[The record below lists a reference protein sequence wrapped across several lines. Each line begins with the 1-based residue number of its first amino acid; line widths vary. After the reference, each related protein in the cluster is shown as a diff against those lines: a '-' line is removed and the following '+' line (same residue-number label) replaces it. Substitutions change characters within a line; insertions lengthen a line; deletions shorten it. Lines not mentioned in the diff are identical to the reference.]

1 MSLLVNEQVFTLS
14 LLSIR
19 SGKLWPLRYA
29 RWDGKREQRSVESTF
44 HICGWQW
51 QKKDQLVACNNPPP
65 SDTRGISNSPNH
77 SSWLNF
83 FCACWLALVVW
94 CSECW
99 WSVSS
104 PNSICII
111 SFYTHKIV

>member
-14 LLSIR
+14 LLSKR

-29 RWDGKREQRSVESTF
+29 RWDGKRGQRSGESTF
-44 HICGWQW
+44 HMSGCGWQG
-51 QKKDQLVACNNPPP
+51 QKKDQLLACNNP
-65 SDTRGISNSPNH
+65 SDTQSVSKSPSH

-94 CSECW
+94 CSECR

-104 PNSICII
+104 SNSICII